1 MAQQPAYLLLP
12 GFQNSDHEHWQS
24 IWERTDPAFRRLEQK
39 DWDHP
44 DPEDWTETLDR
55 AVQAHDGPLVLVAH
69 SLGCVTVARWAART
83 PAPRTTPVVGALLVA
98 PPDIDHADVPEL
110 AGFRPVPLRPLPF
123 PSIVVVGSDDPWAA
137 PERSR
142 LFAESW
148 GARYVELGPYGHLN
162 ATSGLGAWSRGR
174 ELLAE
179 LTD

>member
-137 PERSR
+137 PSAPGCSPRAGAHGTSSSAPTGTSTRPPGWARGPE
-142 LFAESW
+142 AENCS
-148 GARYVELGPYGHLN
+148 P
-162 ATSGLGAWSRGR
+162 S
-174 ELLAE
+174 
-179 LTD
+179 